1 MRTTKTIAALG
12 LTAILLAACGEPP
25 VPVEDV
31 RSVRT
36 LTVGATPTTASITYA
51 GEVRARYESTLSFR
65 VPGKITQRAV
75 DVGTPVRAGQ
85 LLAQLD
91 PKDLQLSESAA
102 QAQVAAARAQ
112 AEVAELD
119 YKRVKDLLAKGFI
132 SKAEYDRQET
142 QLKATKAQAE
152 AVVAQ
157 AAVQAN
163 QTAYARLVA
172 DADGVVTAVLAESGQ
187 VVSAGQPVVQ
197 IARKGEI
204 EIAASIPEDQVKN
217 LSVGQAVQVS
227 LWTESGKSFAG
238 RIRELSSAADPLART
253 YAARISVLQPPP
265 EMKLRMTASVQFPL
279 AGQPDLIHLP
289 SPAMVT
295 QGGKAGVW
303 VVEPK
308 SSTVQFNPVEFAGV
322 EKNEVL
328 VGAGLE
334 AGDVVVTAG
343 ASYLHAG
350 QKVKLLG
357 APPPAAA
364 PAAPK
369 PAAG

>member
-1 MRTTKTIAALG
+1 MGMRMIAALSFSG
-12 LTAILLAACGEPP
+12 VLLVACGKPP
-25 VPVEDV
+25 VPVEDI
-31 RSVRT
+31 RPVRT
-36 LTVGATPTTASITYA
+36 LTVGATPTSASITYA
-51 GEVRARYESTLSFR
+51 GEVRARYDSTLSFR
-65 VPGKITQRAV
+65 VGGKITQRAV
-75 DVGTPVRAGQ
+75 DVGTPVKAGQ

-91 PKDLQLSESAA
+91 PKDLLLSESAA

-112 AEVAELD
+112 ADVAELD

-132 SKAEYDRQET
+132 SKSEYDRQET

-163 QTAYARLVA
+163 QTAYARLLA
-172 DADGVVTAVLAESGQ
+172 DTDGVVTAVLAESGQ
-187 VVSAGQPVVQ
+187 VVAAGQPVVE

-204 EIAASIPEDQVKN
+204 EIAAAIPEDQVKN
-217 LSVGQAVQVS
+217 LSVGLPVQVS
-227 LWTESGKSFAG
+227 LWTEAGKSYAG

-253 YAARISVLQPPP
+253 YAVRISVLQPPP

-279 AGQPDLIHLP
+279 SGQPDLIHLP

-303 VVEPK
+303 VVEPQG
-308 SSTVQFNPVEFAGV
+308 STVQFKPVEFAGV
-322 EKNEVL
+322 EQNEVL

-343 ASYLHAG
+343 AAYLHAG
-350 QKVKLLG
+350 QKVRLLG

-364 PAAPK
+364 SAAPK
-369 PAAG
+369 PAEG